1 MRIACAIALLLAG
14 AAPMAAEETDREAA
28 VRVARE
34 GLAAELQVAPA
45 SITVKGVEATEWT
58 DSNLGCAGPSAGAP
72 LQMPGFKVLLS
83 VEGRDHEVHVGA
95 GRAVR
100 CPQGVPSGDARPGEG
115 ARPGD
120 ARPSEARGRLIAR
133 VRADL
138 ARRLGID
145 VSEVKLKTSQPASWP
160 DQGLGCPRP
169 GESYA
174 QVVTEGQSLELE
186 AKGRSLSLPYQRE
199 PVRLLH
205 GGRSQLTGSPAG
217 RAPEARSTT
226 W

>member
-1 MRIACAIALLLAG
+1 MRIACVIALLLAG
-14 AAPMAAEETDREAA
+14 AAPMAAEETDRDAA
-28 VRVARE
+28 VRLARE
-34 GLAAELQVAPA
+34 ALAAELQVAPA

-58 DSNLGCAGPSAGAP
+58 DSNLGCAGPSAAGAP

-83 VEGRDHEVHVGA
+83 VEGRQHEVHVGG
-95 GRAVR
+95 GRALR
-100 CPQGVPSGDARPGEG
+100 CPQGVPAGDARPGVG

-120 ARPSEARGRLIAR
+120 GRPAEARGRLIAR

-160 DQGLGCPRP
+160 DQGLGCPKS

-186 AKGRSLSLPYQRE
+186 AKGRTYRY
-199 PVRLLH
+199 H
-205 GGRSQLTGSPAG
+205 TTGNRFVYCPDS
-217 RAPEARSTT
+217 E
-226 W
+226 